1 MTDNLVMDAKERS
14 AQIVKHC
21 MPLYIGGRYL
31 MGGHGA
37 ETTSATVTFVKY
49 QGIEYAV
56 TCEHVSREAYSTD
69 RTTARIHFGRTVVQ
83 LDQFDQRG
91 MTRLLKS
98 VDGDRPVD
106 VSICRLGAKYVEQMS
121 ANSDK
126 PRVPIDLDSFQ
137 EVEWS
142 REMFALAAGYP
153 DKAKYE
159 TSETVSAPMVEVTAP
174 VVSGG
179 GSAETFTL
187 HAQLETPSSYGF
199 SGMSGGP
206 VFLIKD
212 GGAVSPLW
220 IIFEG
225 SPSQLG
231 TELPRDGFLGEND
244 VLIRAHRLTPSIFER
259 WLEDA
264 GLN

>member
-1 MTDNLVMDAKERS
+1 METKERS
-14 AQIVKHC
+14 ARIANHC

-31 MGGHGA
+31 IGGHDA
-37 ETTSATVTFVKY
+37 ATTSATVTFVKH
-49 QGIEYAV
+49 QGIDYAV
-56 TCEHVSREAYSTD
+56 TCEHVSREAYRTD
-69 RTTARIHFGRTVVQ
+69 RMTARMHFGRVVVQ
-83 LDQFDQRG
+83 LDQFDSRG

-98 VDGDRPVD
+98 VGGNQPVD
-106 VSICRLGAKYVEQMS
+106 VSICRLGAKYVEQVS
-121 ANSDK
+121 ANSG
-126 PRVPIDLDSFQ
+126 RQRLPIDLDSLE
-137 EVEWS
+137 EVVWS
-142 REMFALAAGYP
+142 GEMFGLAAGYP

-159 TSETVSAPMVEVTAP
+159 TGETVSAPMVEVTAP
-174 VVSGG
+174 IVSGG

-187 HAQLETPSSYGF
+187 HTSLEAPSPYGF

-212 GGAVSPLW
+212 GGAVSF
-220 IIFEG
+220 IGIVFEG

-231 TELPRDGFLGEND
+231 TELPGDGFLGKND